1 MTDQPTTSTDEILFS
16 VKGGIGY
23 VLLNRPKAL
32 NSLTHGMCVAFK
44 AKIDEWAADDAI
56 EAMVI
61 EGAGEKGFCAGGD
74 VRAVHDSGKAGTGY
88 WKDFFSDEYR
98 MNAALFHFQKPFIA
112 LVDGI
117 VMGGGV
123 GVSDPASHRILTERT
138 MYAMP
143 ETGIGL
149 IPDVGGSYFLSR
161 LPGRLGFYLGL
172 TGARIRA
179 ADCMYAGV
187 ADAYMPSDKI
197 AAFKADLEV
206 THIADVDDVDRILE
220 KYKADPGEAPLAAI
234 VDQINE
240 AFAGHSVDEIVATLE
255 TAGDDW
261 SSQTAATLVTKSPS
275 SLKLTF
281 RLLHEG
287 AGLDFNDCL
296 RMEYRLVS
304 RCMEGNDFYEGV
316 RAVLIDKDNAPV
328 WKPARI
334 DAVSDEMIDGYFASL
349 GPEELKL

>member
-1 MTDQPTTSTDEILFS
+1 MTDTEEILFS
-16 VKGGIGY
+16 VKGGIGH

-32 NSLTHGMCVAFK
+32 NSLTHDMCVAFK

-74 VRAVHDSGKAGTGY
+74 VRAVHDSGKAGTNY
-88 WKDFFSDEYR
+88 WKEFFSDEYR
-98 MNAALFHFQKPFIA
+98 MNAALFHFDKPFIA

-123 GVSDPASHRILTERT
+123 GVSEPASHRIVTERT

-149 IPDVGGSYFLSR
+149 IPDVGGSYFLPR
-161 LPGRLGFYLGL
+161 LPGRLGLYLGL
-172 TGARIRA
+172 TGTRIRA
-179 ADCMYAGV
+179 ADCLYAGV
-187 ADAYMPSDKI
+187 ADAYVPSDRI
-197 AAFKADLEV
+197 EALKADLRN
-206 THIADVDDVDRILE
+206 THIAEVDDVDRIIE
-220 KYKADPGEAPLAAI
+220 KYKTDPGDAPLEAI
-234 VDQINE
+234 IDQVNE
-240 AFAGHSVDEIVATLE
+240 AFSGHSVEEIVETLE

-261 SSQTAATLVTKSPS
+261 SSKTVATLITKSPT

-281 RLLHEG
+281 RQLHEG

-296 RMEYRLVS
+296 RMEFRLVS
-304 RCMEGNDFYEGV
+304 RSMEGNDFYEGV

-328 WKPARI
+328 WKPVRI
-334 DAVSDEMIDGYFASL
+334 DEVSDEVIDGYFAPL
-349 GPEELKL
+349 GQDELKL